1 MPAGAVLERCLEPI
15 DIGAVRLRNR
25 LMMTTH
31 GPRLPQ
37 SRYLPYLDV
46 RSRDVALV
54 GIHAG
59 YGMGAFPPGPGHF
72 EADDAL
78 GPDAVPP
85 HPLTEEGRAWC
96 ERYVPVLREQAEVI
110 QRNGARCVGQLHHAG
125 ASDAADTLNFVVGPS
140 GVRDE
145 HRRRVPHPLTALEI
159 ADLVQVFAE
168 AAGRVQRAG
177 LDAVEIHAAH
187 GYLINQFLSPLT
199 NRRTDRYGGS
209 LDNRICFLIEVL
221 DAVRAGIGGS
231 MPVGVRIP
239 GAEGADGGLTTPD
252 VCEIAGRLEDAG
264 ADYLSVSTGNYT
276 GLRAGLR
283 IAYVA
288 PAYQEPGPAVADAA
302 AVRSRVRVPVVVAG
316 RITDAVMA
324 ERIVAEGQA
333 DMVGFTRALIAD
345 PRLVAKTRSGS
356 GATVDA
362 CIACNEC
369 HTGLPV
375 RCTVNPAA
383 GHENELAIHRTASP
397 RRVLIVG
404 GGVAGMQ
411 CARVA
416 AARGHQVTLIEREA
430 KLGGVLSVLG
440 RDAHRPELEDMARH
454 LEAEVARAG
463 VEVRLDSEATTDLI
477 LDQHPDEVVIAVGA
491 EEMVP
496 SLPGA
501 KLSHVVTALAV
512 LGGEAQL
519 TGHVAVIGG
528 LEDHLPPLVVADA
541 VAGAG
546 HPVTLLTE
554 QASEGEAVEAATR
567 YALMR
572 RLRAKGVETRRLSA
586 LSAVRPGSLI
596 IRDTLTNEEDTLDG
610 VDTVVLACG
619 RHPRRALADQLQ
631 SGQLQAW
638 RRQAPFAVHLV
649 GDCLAP
655 RRLLH
660 AMMDATRQAVA
671 L

>member
-15 DIGAVRLRNR
+15 DIGGLRFRNR

-37 SRYLPYLDV
+37 SRYLPYLDA

-54 GIHAG
+54 GLHAG
-59 YGMGAFPPGPGHF
+59 YGMGAFPPGPGRF
-72 EADDAL
+72 EPEDAL

-85 HPLTEEGRAWC
+85 HPLTDEGRAWL
-96 ERYVPVLREQAEVI
+96 ERYVPMLREQAEVI
-110 QRNGARCVGQLHHAG
+110 QGNGARCVGQLHHAG
-125 ASDAADTLNFVVGPS
+125 ASDAADTVDFVVGPS

-145 HRRRVPHPLTALEI
+145 HRRRVPHALTASEI
-159 ADLVQVFAE
+159 ADVVEVFAE
-168 AAGRVQRAG
+168 GAGRVRRAG

-209 LDNRICFLIEVL
+209 LDNRIRFLIEVL
-221 DAVRAGIGGS
+221 AAVRSGIDGS

-239 GAEGADGGLTTPD
+239 GAEGPEGGLTTAD
-252 VCEIAGRLEDAG
+252 VCEIAGRLENAG

-276 GLRAGLR
+276 GLRAGLGV
-283 IAYVA
+283 AYVT
-288 PAYQEPGPAVADAA
+288 PSYQEPGPAVADAA
-302 AVRSRVRVPVVVAG
+302 AVRSRVRLPVVVAG
-316 RITDAVMA
+316 RITDAEMA
-324 ERIVAEGQA
+324 ERIVAEGAA
-333 DMVGFTRALIAD
+333 DIVGFTRALIAD
-345 PRLVAKTRSGS
+345 PGLIAKTRSGS
-356 GATVDA
+356 AATIDS

-383 GHENELAIHRTASP
+383 GHEKELAIHSAASA
-397 RRVLIVG
+397 RRVVVVG

-416 AARGHQVTLIEREA
+416 AARGHQVTLVEREA
-430 KLGGVLSVLG
+430 VLGGVLGVLG
-440 RDAHRPELEDMARH
+440 GDAHRPELQHFRRH
-454 LEAEVARAG
+454 LEDEVARAG
-463 VEVRLDSEATTDLI
+463 VDVHLGVEVTPDLI
-477 LDQHPDEVVIAVGA
+477 LDLSPDDVVVAAGA
-491 EEMVP
+491 DEMVP
-496 SLPGA
+496 DLPGA

-512 LGGEAQL
+512 LRGEARL

-528 LEDHLPPLVVADA
+528 LEDHLPPLVVSDV

-554 QASEGEAVEAATR
+554 QVSEGEAVEAATR
-567 YALMR
+567 YALLR
-572 RLRAKGVETRRLSA
+572 RLRTKGVETRRLSA
-586 LSAVRPGSLI
+586 LAAVRPGSLVV
-596 IRDTLTNEEDTLDG
+596 RDTLTNAEDTLDG
-610 VDTVVLACG
+610 IDTVVLACG
-619 RHPRRALADQLQ
+619 RRPRSALADQLQ
-631 SGQLQAW
+631 ACH
-638 RRQAPFAVHLV
+638 RPAPFAVHLV

-655 RRLLH
+655 RRFLH

>member
-1 MPAGAVLERCLEPI
+1 MPAGAVLQRCLEPI
-15 DIGAVRLRNR
+15 DIGGLRLRNR

-37 SRYLPYLDV
+37 NRYLPYLDA

-54 GIHAG
+54 GLHAG
-59 YGMGAFPPGPGHF
+59 YGMGAFPPGPGRF
-72 EADDAL
+72 EAEDAL

-85 HPLTEEGRAWC
+85 HPLTQEGRAWC

-125 ASDAADTLNFVVGPS
+125 TSDAADTLDFVVGPS

-145 HRRRVPHPLTALEI
+145 HRRRMPHALTALEV
-159 ADLVQVFAE
+159 ADVVQVFAE

-199 NRRTDRYGGS
+199 NRRLDRYGGS
-209 LDNRICFLIEVL
+209 LDNRIRLLLEVL
-221 DAVRAGIGGS
+221 AAVRAVLDGS
-231 MPVGVRIP
+231 LPVGVRIP
-239 GAEGADGGLTTPD
+239 GAEGGAAGLTTAD
-252 VCEIAGRLEDAG
+252 VCEIAAQLEGAG

-276 GLRAGLR
+276 GLRAGLGV
-283 IAYVA
+283 AYVA
-288 PAYQEPGPAVADAA
+288 PAYEAPGPAVADAA
-302 AVRSRVRVPVVVAG
+302 AVRSGVRVPVVVTG
-316 RITDAVMA
+316 RITDALMA
-324 ERIVAEGQA
+324 ERIVAEGSA
-333 DMVGFTRALIAD
+333 DIVGFTRALIAD
-345 PRLVAKTRSGS
+345 PHLVAKTRDGAS
-356 GATVDA
+356 ATVDP

-383 GHENELAIHRTASP
+383 GHEKELATDPTASP
-397 RRVLIVG
+397 RRILVVG

-416 AARGHQVTLIEREA
+416 AGRGHHVTLIEREA
-430 KLGGVLSVLG
+430 ALGGVLGVLG
-440 RDAHRPELEDMARH
+440 RDPRRPELRGFCAH
-454 LEAEVARAG
+454 LAAEVARAG
-463 VEVRLDSEATTDLI
+463 VDVRLGTEVTADLI
-477 LDQHPDEVVIAVGA
+477 HHHRPDEVVMATGA

-496 SLPGA
+496 DVPGA
-501 KLSHVVTALAV
+501 MLSHVGTALAA
-512 LGGEAQL
+512 LRGEAHL

-541 VAGAG
+541 LAEAG
-546 HPVTLLTE
+546 HPVTLLTQ
-554 QASEGEAVEAATR
+554 QASEGEAVEPATR
-567 YALMR
+567 YAILR
-572 RLRAKGVETRRLSA
+572 RLRARQVETRRLTA
-586 LSAVRPGSLI
+586 LAAVRPGSLVV
-596 IRDTLTNEEDTLDG
+596 RDVLTNEEAELNGIDS
-610 VDTVVLACG
+610 VVLACG
-619 RHPRRALADQLQ
+619 RHPRSLLADQLEACYQ
-631 SGQLQAW
+631 
-638 RRQAPFAVHLV
+638 RPPFGVHAV

-660 AMMDATRQAVA
+660 AMMDATRQAVV

>member
-15 DIGAVRLRNR
+15 DIGGLRLRNR

-37 SRYLPYLDV
+37 TRYLPYLDA

-54 GIHAG
+54 GLHAG
-59 YGMGAFPPGPGHF
+59 YGMGAFPPGPGRF
-72 EADDAL
+72 EAADSP
-78 GPDAVPP
+78 GPDAVAP
-85 HPLTEEGRAWC
+85 HPLTEEGRAWL
-96 ERYVPVLREQAEVI
+96 ERYVPVLREQAEAI
-110 QRNGARCVGQLHHAG
+110 QRNGARSVGQLHHAG
-125 ASDAADTLNFVVGPS
+125 GSDAADTLDFVVGPS

-145 HRRRVPHPLTALEI
+145 HRRRTPHALTALEI
-159 ADLVQVFAE
+159 ADMVQVFAE

-187 GYLINQFLSPLT
+187 GYLVNQFLSPLT

-209 LDNRICFLIEVL
+209 LDNRIRFLLEVL
-221 DAVRAGIGGS
+221 AAVRAGLDGS

-239 GAEGADGGLTTPD
+239 GAEGVDGGLTTAD
-252 VCEIAGRLEDAG
+252 VCEMARRLEDAG
-264 ADYLSVSTGNYT
+264 AGYLSVSTGNYT
-276 GLRAGLR
+276 GLRGGLGV
-283 IAYVA
+283 AYVA
-288 PAYQEPGPAVADAA
+288 PAYQAPGPAVADAA
-302 AVRSRVRVPVVVAG
+302 AVRSRVRLPVVVAG

-324 ERIVAEGQA
+324 ERIVAEGSA
-333 DMVGFTRALIAD
+333 DIVGFTRALIAD
-345 PRLVAKTRSGS
+345 PNLVAKTRRGS

-383 GHENELAIHRTASP
+383 GHERELAVHPTPSP
-397 RRVLIVG
+397 RRVVVVG

-416 AARGHQVTLIEREA
+416 AARGHHVTLMEREA
-430 KLGGVLSVLG
+430 ALGGVLGVLG
-440 RDAHRPELEDMARH
+440 RDPLHPELQGFRRR
-454 LEAEVARAG
+454 LEAEVARLG
-463 VEVRLDSEATTDLI
+463 VDVRLGTAVTTDLI
-477 LDQHPDEVVIAVGA
+477 LDIKPDDVVIAAGA
-491 EEMVP
+491 DETVP
-496 SLPGA
+496 DVPGA

-512 LGGEAQL
+512 LAGEAHV

-541 VAGAG
+541 IAGAG
-546 HPVTLLTE
+546 HPVTLVTE
-554 QASEGEAVEAATR
+554 QTAEGEAVEAATR
-567 YALMR
+567 YALLR
-572 RLRAKGVETRRLSA
+572 RLRAKHVETWRLAA
-586 LSAVRPGSLI
+586 LAAVEPGRLVL
-596 IRDTLTNEEDTLDG
+596 RDVLTNEEDERAG
-610 VDTVVLACG
+610 IDTVVLACG
-619 RHPRRALADQLQ
+619 RQPRSALAEQLR
-631 SGQLQAW
+631 GCH
-638 RRQAPFAVHLV
+638 RPAPFRVHLV

-655 RRLLH
+655 RRFLH
-660 AMMDATRQAVA
+660 AMMDATRQAVV

>member
-15 DIGAVRLRNR
+15 DIGGLRLRNR

-37 SRYLPYLDV
+37 SRYLPYLDA

-54 GIHAG
+54 GLHAG
-59 YGMGAFPPGPGHF
+59 YGMGAFPPGPGRF
-72 EADDAL
+72 EAGDAL

-85 HPLTEEGRAWC
+85 HPLTEEGRAWL
-96 ERYVPVLREQAEVI
+96 ERYVPVLAEQAEVV
-110 QRNGARCVGQLHHAG
+110 QGNGARCVGQLHHAG
-125 ASDAADTLNFVVGPS
+125 ASDAADTLDFVVGPS

-145 HRRRVPHPLTALEI
+145 HRRRMPHALTASAI
-159 ADLVQVFAE
+159 ADVVQVFAE
-168 AAGRVQRAG
+168 GAGRVQRAG

-209 LDNRICFLIEVL
+209 LDNRIRFLLEVL
-221 DAVRAGIGGS
+221 AAVRAGLDGS

-239 GAEGADGGLTTPD
+239 GAEGVDGGLTTAA
-252 VCEIAGRLEDAG
+252 VGEIAGRLEDAG
-264 ADYLSVSTGNYT
+264 ADYLSISTGNYT
-276 GLRAGLR
+276 GLRRGLGV
-283 IAYVA
+283 AYVT
-288 PAYQEPGPAVADAA
+288 PVYQAPGPAVADAA
-302 AVRSRVRVPVVVAG
+302 AVRSRVGVPVVVAG

-324 ERIVAEGQA
+324 ERIVAEGSA
-333 DMVGFTRALIAD
+333 DVVGFTRALIAD
-345 PRLVAKTRSGS
+345 PDMVAKVRRGS

-383 GHENELAIHRTASP
+383 GHEKELAVHPAAAA
-397 RRVLIVG
+397 RRVVVVG

-416 AARGHQVTLIEREA
+416 AARGHHVTLIEREA
-430 KLGGVLSVLG
+430 ALGGVLGLLG
-440 RDAHRPELEDMARH
+440 RDPHRPELQGFRRH
-454 LEAEVARAG
+454 LEDEVARLG
-463 VEVRLDSEATTDLI
+463 VDVRLGTEVTTDLI
-477 LDQHPDEVVIAVGA
+477 VDHNPDHVVIAAGA
-491 EEMVP
+491 EEVVP
-496 SLPGA
+496 DVPGA

-512 LGGEAQL
+512 LRGEAHL

-528 LEDHLPPLVVADA
+528 LEDHLPPLVLADA

-554 QASEGEAVEAATR
+554 QTSEGEAVEAATR
-567 YALMR
+567 YALLR
-572 RLRAKGVETRRLSA
+572 RLRSKHVETRRLAA
-586 LSAVRPGSLI
+586 LAAVRPGSLVL
-596 IRDTLTNEEDTLDG
+596 RDVLTNEEGELDG
-610 VDTVVLACG
+610 IDTVVLACG
-619 RHPRRALADQLQ
+619 RRPRSALAEQLQ
-631 SGQLQAW
+631 GCH
-638 RRQAPFAVHLV
+638 RPAPFGVHVV

-655 RRLLH
+655 RRFLH
-660 AMMDATRQAVA
+660 AMMDATRQAVV

>member
-15 DIGAVRLRNR
+15 EIGGLRLRNR

-37 SRYLPYLDV
+37 SRYLPYLDA
-46 RSRDVALV
+46 RSQDVALV
-54 GIHAG
+54 GLHAS
-59 YGMGAFPPGPGHF
+59 YGMGVFPPGPGRF
-72 EADDAL
+72 DVEDAL

-85 HPLTEEGRAWC
+85 HPLTDDGRAWC
-96 ERYVPVLREQAEVI
+96 ERYVPVLREQAEVV

-125 ASDAADTLNFVVGPS
+125 ASDAADTVNFVVGPS

-145 HRRRVPHPLTALEI
+145 HRRRTPHALTAAEL
-159 ADLVQVFAE
+159 ADVVEVFAE
-168 AAGRVQRAG
+168 GAGRVQRAG

-199 NRRTDRYGGS
+199 NCRTDRYGGS
-209 LDNRICFLIEVL
+209 LDNRIRFLIEVL
-221 DAVRAGIGGS
+221 AAVRAGIEES

-239 GAEGADGGLTTPD
+239 GAEGVEGGLTSSD

-264 ADYLSVSTGNYT
+264 ADYLSVSAGNYT
-276 GLRAGLR
+276 GLRAGLGV
-283 IAYVA
+283 AYVA
-288 PAYQEPGPAVADAA
+288 SAYQSPGPAVADAA
-302 AVRSRVRVPVVVAG
+302 AVRSRVRLPVVVAG
-316 RITDAVMA
+316 RITDALMA
-324 ERIVAEGQA
+324 ERIVAEGHA
-333 DMVGFTRALIAD
+333 DIVGFTRALIAD
-345 PRLVAKTRSGS
+345 PRLVAKARSGS

-383 GHENELAIHRTASP
+383 GHEKELAIHPTASS
-397 RRVLIVG
+397 RRVLVVG

-416 AARGHQVTLIEREA
+416 AARGHRVTLVEREA
-430 KLGGVLSVLG
+430 VLGGVLGVLG
-440 RDAHRPELEDMARH
+440 RDPHRPELQSMRRH

-463 VEVRLDSEATTDLI
+463 VDVRLGTEVTTDLI
-477 LDQHPDEVVIAVGA
+477 FGLRPDEVVIAAGA
-491 EEMVP
+491 DEMVP

-512 LGGEAQL
+512 LRGEAHL

-541 VAGAG
+541 VAGSG

-567 YALMR
+567 YALLR
-572 RLRAKGVETRRLSA
+572 RLRAKGVETRRLNA
-586 LSAVRPGSLI
+586 LAAVRPGSVIL
-596 IRDTLTNEEDTLDG
+596 RDVLTNEEDELDG

-619 RHPRRALADQLQ
+619 RQPRSALAAQVEACQ
-631 SGQLQAW
+631 P
-638 RRQAPFAVHLV
+638 RFAVHMV

-655 RRLLH
+655 RRFLH
-660 AMMDATRQAVA
+660 AMMDATRQAVV